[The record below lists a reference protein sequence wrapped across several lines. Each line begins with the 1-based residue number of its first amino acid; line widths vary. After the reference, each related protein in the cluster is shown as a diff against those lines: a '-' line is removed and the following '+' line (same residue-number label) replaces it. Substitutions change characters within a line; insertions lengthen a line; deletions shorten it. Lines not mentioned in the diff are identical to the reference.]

1 MVLVEQAM
9 AEVLDQVVV
18 LDDLFQR
25 GFLAG
30 LGGDLAIGDGCQS
43 LCPNLR

>member
-9 AEVLDQVVV
+9 AKVLDQVVV
-18 LDDLFQR
+18 LNDLFQR
-25 GFLAG
+25 GLLAG
-30 LGGDLAIGDGCQS
+30 LGGDLAVRDGGQS